1 MRPRLFFMGK
11 ELKDGEAFLGH
22 VGLKPNGTATVQVM
36 FAPGE
41 PRIAAKV
48 PVSEEAPVATAS
60 AAAGGSPSPAVE
72 EGTNE
77 AVLAAAAAAGCN
89 VSALQGTGEA
99 TVGTTGTPAEAW
111 RAMAGLEE
119 QLSRETDMSEETIGT
134 SSLRDVEAAAH
145 DSHP

>member
-1 MRPRLFFMGK
+1 M
-11 ELKDGEAFLGH
+11 
-22 VGLKPNGTATVQVM
+22 
-36 FAPGE
+36 
-41 PRIAAKV
+41 
-48 PVSEEAPVATAS
+48 ATAS

-119 QLSRETDMSEETIGT
+119 QLSRETDMSEEQSVRQASGM
-134 SSLRDVEAAAH
+134 LRQLLTTATH
-145 DSHP
+145 DDNPGLMQFAQSAVPDLQRIWSFEPTREHLKGLLAMKAQNQG